1 MSQKIQ
7 KTQLQILSKSKPMRV
22 KEGHDEMNIFDS
34 YVKTYT
40 EERDVNPKLIND
52 QKQPQRKQ
60 SERNCQSVKKKE
72 MTTQQLK
79 KRQSQSAHPSSAV
92 KVQFQTP
99 LQNRTHR
106 KFQKTPFP
114 KIDYIQ

>member
-7 KTQLQILSKSKPMRV
+7 KNQLQILSKSKQMKV
-22 KEGHDEMNIFDS
+22 KEGHDEKNIFNS
-34 YVKTYT
+34 YISTHA
-40 EERDVNPKLIND
+40 EEIDDYCKESKN
-52 QKQPQRKQ
+52 QEQPQRKQ
-60 SERNCQSVKKKE
+60 SERNCQSVKKRE
-72 MTTQQLK
+72 MSTHQLK
-79 KRQSQSAHPSSAV
+79 KRQSQSAHPSSVV

-114 KIDYIQ
+114 KH